1 MRYYSNVRLMMND
14 QIQTRLIYNKE
25 KITYSNLSE
34 VFEINFN
41 KISRLVPLLPLV
53 KDDLIGIKKPSNN
66 LYLICHEKSKYTG
79 TYTLTHKIKSS
90 TKVINRPDICFKIYF
105 DAKLLEVISICKETR
120 INSYHP
126 FINDCSDL
134 SFQLELNVFMLRW
147 LDYCLDRYN
156 GAEWVAR
163 K

>member
-1 MRYYSNVRLMMND
+1 MND

-53 KDDLIGIKKPSNN
+53 KDDLIGRKKPSNN

-79 TYTLTHKIKSS
+79 TYTLTHKINSS

-105 DAKLLEVISICKETR
+105 DAKLLEVVSICKETR

>member
-1 MRYYSNVRLMMND
+1 MMND
-14 QIQTRLIYNKE
+14 QIQTRLIYSKE

-79 TYTLTHKIKSS
+79 TYTLTHKINSS

-105 DAKLLEVISICKETR
+105 DAKLLEVVSICKETR

>member
-1 MRYYSNVRLMMND
+1 MMND

-41 KISRLVPLLPLV
+41 KISRLVPLLPSV
-53 KDDLIGIKKPSNN
+53 KVDLIGIKKPSNN

-79 TYTLTHKIKSS
+79 TYTLTHKINSS

-105 DAKLLEVISICKETR
+105 DAKLLEVVSICKETR

>member
-1 MRYYSNVRLMMND
+1 MMND

-79 TYTLTHKIKSS
+79 TYTLTHKINSS

-105 DAKLLEVISICKETR
+105 DAKLLEVVSICKETR

-156 GAEWVAR
+156 LSLIHI
-163 K
+163 

>member
-1 MRYYSNVRLMMND
+1 MMND

-53 KDDLIGIKKPSNN
+53 KDDLIGIKKPCNN

-79 TYTLTHKIKSS
+79 TYTLTHKINSS

-105 DAKLLEVISICKETR
+105 DAKLLEVVSICKETR

>member
-1 MRYYSNVRLMMND
+1 MND

-53 KDDLIGIKKPSNN
+53 KDDLIGIKNPSNN

-79 TYTLTHKIKSS
+79 TYTLTHKINSS

-105 DAKLLEVISICKETR
+105 DAKLLEVVSICKETR

>member
-1 MRYYSNVRLMMND
+1 MMND
-14 QIQTRLIYNKE
+14 QAQTKLIYYKE
-25 KITYSNLSE
+25 KVTYSSLSE
-34 VFEINFN
+34 VFELNFK
-41 KISRLVPLLPLV
+41 KISRLVPLLPSV
-53 KDDLIGIKKPSNN
+53 KGDLIGIKKPSNN
-66 LYLICHEKSKYTG
+66 LYLLCHEKSKYTG
-79 TYTLTHKIKSS
+79 TYTLTHKINSS

-105 DAKLLEVISICKETR
+105 DAKLLEVVSICKETR

>member
-1 MRYYSNVRLMMND
+1 MMND

-53 KDDLIGIKKPSNN
+53 NDDLIGIKKPSNN

-79 TYTLTHKIKSS
+79 TYTLTHKINSS

-105 DAKLLEVISICKETR
+105 DA
-120 INSYHP
+120 
-126 FINDCSDL
+126 
-134 SFQLELNVFMLRW
+134 
-147 LDYCLDRYN
+147 
-156 GAEWVAR
+156 
-163 K
+163 

>member
-1 MRYYSNVRLMMND
+1 MMND
-14 QIQTRLIYNKE
+14 QIQNRLIYNKE

-53 KDDLIGIKKPSNN
+53 KDDLIGIKIPSNN

-79 TYTLTHKIKSS
+79 TYTLTHKINSS